1 MTRLAGAGVSPG
13 VGYGRV
19 RRLVRRVPVPPAGAR
34 HDGDAAAE
42 RARAEAVLE
51 RVAADL
57 EARGGEAGGV
67 AQEILFA
74 QAMMARDPDLAASIR
89 ELIDGGR
96 SAARAIY
103 DSFAVF
109 REAVARAGG
118 YLAERATD
126 LDDVRD
132 RALIL
137 LEDADGLGSPVPAG
151 NGAGDGPYVL
161 VARDLAPADAAVL
174 PPGAVAAF
182 VLEEGGPTSHTAIL
196 ARAMGV
202 PAVVACR
209 GATRVPEGT
218 AVLVDGT
225 LGEVRVAPS
234 PNEVAAAG
242 ERAGRRAAR
251 RAAYRGPGTTADG
264 MRVALLANIG
274 APRDIEAAT
283 GCGAEGVGLYRTE
296 FLYLDRRSRPPVAEQ
311 LDVYRA
317 ALRAFPGGRVVV
329 RTLDAGADKP
339 LPFLPAVAHEPN
351 PALGRRGLRLL
362 REYPEI
368 LHEQL
373 AALAGAAAGA
383 EARLDVMAPMVA
395 TVAEAEWFVRACR
408 TAGLP
413 SAGIMI
419 EVPSAALRAGDLART
434 VDFFSVGTNDLAQ
447 YTFAADREL
456 GALHATLDPWH
467 PALLDLVALV
477 AGAAARAGREC
488 GVCGEAAADPA
499 LACVLVGLGVSALSM
514 TPVALPEVRAALA
527 RHTLDQC
534 RAAAEAARAAP
545 GAPAARSA
553 ARAKLPGF
561 GDA

>member
-1 MTRLAGAGVSPG
+1 VTRLAGAGVSPG
-13 VGYGRV
+13 VGYGPV
-19 RRLVRRVPVPPAGAR
+19 RRLIRRVPVPPEDAC

-67 AQEILFA
+67 AKEILFA

-132 RALIL
+132 RALL
-137 LEDADGLGSPVPAG
+137 LLQGADGAGAPPPDG
-151 NGAGDGPYVL
+151 NGAGGPYVL

-174 PPGAVAAF
+174 PPGSVAAF

-234 PNEVAAAG
+234 PAEVAAAG

-251 RAAYRGPGTTADG
+251 RAASRGPGMTADG
-264 MRVALLANIG
+264 RRVALLANIG
-274 APRDIEAAT
+274 APRDVEAAA

-296 FLYLDRRSRPPVAEQ
+296 FLYLDRRERPPVAEQ
-311 LDVYRA
+311 LGVYRE

-383 EARLDVMAPMVA
+383 EARLEVMAPMVA

-408 TAGLP
+408 AAGLP

-467 PALLDLVALV
+467 PALLDLIALV
-477 AGAAARAGREC
+477 ADAAARAGREC
-488 GVCGEAAADPA
+488 GVCGEAAADPV
-499 LACVLVGLGVSALSM
+499 LACVLAGLGVSSLSM
-514 TPVALPEVRAALA
+514 TPVALPEVRATLA
-527 RHTLDQC
+527 RHTFDQC
-534 RAAAEAARAAP
+534 RAAAAAARDAAD
-545 GAPAARSA
+545 AAAARSA
-553 ARAKLPGF
+553 ARSKLPGF